1 MHTINCSTEL
11 LLADPA
17 GCFSNLILPIPAA
30 DKASSTSWRKQ
41 ILVATCNRFFSI
53 STSEDQFGRK
63 QNWIWTEFFCT
74 WEIAVDWYLKKSG
87 EDTWRRSIRQTLEDQ
102 AFSTALRALLPYPRA
117 KSPETHK
124 LLVRVSGEKPLKA
137 YILCRRNTN
146 FFFFFDSIVMEKREN
161 WKTTKSLHAAFDAV
175 VMVAKGTAENSRQ
188 LLLALL
194 GGRLG
199 RRLPLPHLTDRR
211 RGAASEGVW
220 RGGGSKNTQ
229 EC

>member
-17 GCFSNLILPIPAA
+17 GCFSNLILPI
-30 DKASSTSWRKQ
+30 
-41 ILVATCNRFFSI
+41 
-53 STSEDQFGRK
+53 
-63 QNWIWTEFFCT
+63 
-74 WEIAVDWYLKKSG
+74 
-87 EDTWRRSIRQTLEDQ
+87 
-102 AFSTALRALLPYPRA
+102 
-117 KSPETHK
+117 
-124 LLVRVSGEKPLKA
+124 
-137 YILCRRNTN
+137 
-146 FFFFFDSIVMEKREN
+146 
-161 WKTTKSLHAAFDAV
+161 HAAFDAV